1 MKTGPEGKAAR
12 TGDGVPP
19 PAAAGGMVEV
29 LIDFISFLRN
39 RGSRVSLSETLDA
52 LKVLSFTGYGDR
64 EAMKFS
70 LAAVLAKSVEEEE
83 IFHACF
89 DRYFSTRPLSLLD
102 LSLGRERLL
111 RPETGL
117 SPLSRMLLEGDRMA
131 AAKTLKEAVR
141 AMLPSG
147 PQYAF
152 QQALL
157 VRRILEGM
165 GMEALNGDIAML
177 SMAGSPMSGSTANAL
192 RAAGEELEA
201 WVEEQVRRFFEF
213 RGNRPAEEERRY
225 RSVALSRLDE
235 RQMDAMKGIIRRIVK
250 RLNDI
255 YWRRRR
261 SWRRG
266 GLDFRRTLRRSVPY
280 GGVPFDVAWKKKK
293 REKAD
298 MMVLC
303 DVSQSVRTVVRFFLL
318 FLYSLNEELVRIRSF
333 VFCSNLVEASPVFER
348 YSPEEAIDRIQS
360 GEGLD
365 IRLSRTDYGQALR
378 DFQACGLK
386 AVTRRT
392 TVIILGDGRSN
403 FYDPEAGILREI
415 RDRAKRLI
423 WLNPETRTFWG
434 TGDSAMK
441 QYLPCCTF
449 ARECNTLGHLEGVV
463 HYLLK
468 Q

>member
-1 MKTGPEGKAAR
+1 MA
-12 TGDGVPP
+12 
-19 PAAAGGMVEV
+19 EV
-29 LIDFISFLRN
+29 LLDFISFLRN

-83 IFHACF
+83 IFQVCF
-89 DRYFSTRPLSLLD
+89 DRYFSARPLSLQD
-102 LSLGRERLL
+102 LSRGKESLL
-111 RPETGL
+111 RPEAGL
-117 SPLSRMLLEGDRMA
+117 SPLTRMLLEGDRMA
-131 AAKTLKEAVR
+131 AAKALRETIR
-141 AMLPSG
+141 AMLPNG
-147 PQYAF
+147 LRYPV
-152 QQALL
+152 QQTVL

-165 GMEALNGDIAML
+165 GLETLNGDIAML

-192 RAAGEELEA
+192 REAREELEA
-201 WVEEQVRRFFEF
+201 WAGEQVRRFFEF
-213 RGNRPAEEERRY
+213 QGTRPAEEESRY
-225 RSVALSRLDE
+225 RSMGLSRLDE

-255 YWRRRR
+255 YWRRRK

-280 GGVPFDVAWKKKK
+280 GGVPFDVAWKKRKK
-293 REKAD
+293 EKAD

-333 VFCSNLVEASPVFER
+333 IFCSNLLEVSPLFDR
-348 YSPEEAIDRIQS
+348 CPPEEAIDRIQS
-360 GEGLD
+360 GDGLD
-365 IRLSRTDYGQALR
+365 IRLGRTDYGQAFR
-378 DFQACGLK
+378 DFKTSGMK
-386 AVTRRT
+386 TVTRKT
-392 TVIILGDGRSN
+392 TVIVLGDGRSN

-423 WLNPETRTFWG
+423 WLNPETRPFWG

-449 ARECNTLGHLEGVV
+449 VKECNTLGHLEGMV

-468 Q
+468 K